1 MSNYEEILDLFVSL
15 VVASNDYTPQGV
27 EKSFVAFCASLR
39 VHDHKPK
46 GNSNAPSDSFVRTTL
61 KDAAQ
66 KCKTPIYIIA
76 DINKYGNMESAD
88 YPGLIFEK
96 DAEGQWVAVGLQDG
110 PKLAPLTTNSLLV
123 AMSNGWR
130 FDKNR
135 VTGSAK
141 LATCDLGVEMPVK

>member
-15 VVASNDYTPQGV
+15 VVASNDYTPQSV

-39 VHDHKPK
+39 VHEHKPK
-46 GNSNAPSDSFVRTTL
+46 GNSNAPSDSFVRSSL
-61 KDAAQ
+61 KEAAQ
-66 KCKTPIYIIA
+66 KAKLPVYIIA

-96 DAEGQWVAVGLQDG
+96 DANGQWVAVGLQDG
-110 PKLAPLTTNSLLV
+110 PKLAPLTMNALLV
-123 AMSNGWR
+123 CSSNGFR
-130 FDKNR
+130 YDRNR

-141 LATCDLGVEMPVK
+141 LATSELGVDLPTK